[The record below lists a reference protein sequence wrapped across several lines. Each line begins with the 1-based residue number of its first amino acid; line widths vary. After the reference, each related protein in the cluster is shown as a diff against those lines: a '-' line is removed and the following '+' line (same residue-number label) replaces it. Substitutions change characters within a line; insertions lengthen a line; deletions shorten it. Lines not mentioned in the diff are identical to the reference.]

1 MEKDTLRVFL
11 ICFTLSLACNFE
23 NGFSATY
30 LNNPIDEFKQFL
42 NDSYTRRGE
51 EFTEAKYDVIWNII
65 CNIWFVGFF
74 FGIFLSPL
82 INDKFGRKVG
92 FMLMNSFILLASIS
106 RLLSV
111 ILYCPELLIAARV
124 VASVSLAVAYQSLI
138 LFLQECAPTRLR
150 GAMSFTSEICIALMS
165 LLGMFIGMDFVF
177 GKNLKLLLGFAVG
190 PSTLA
195 LLVLIPMHET
205 PKFLYIVKRKVKA
218 ASKSIRFYQG
228 QETDVDSVLR
238 EIALEAEQDSE
249 SNSSLKEVLTTPYLR
264 KSIIVSCAALQ
275 VTVSLWSILLSST
288 RFLKDSGLEPDTAG
302 WASTAMAFMYFLGT
316 SIGAFFVDKFGRRPM
331 ILTFLALNTLSLL
344 LFVIFSV
351 LQPQVTWLKYG
362 CLGCFLFYGLS
373 YGGVGPITW
382 FIPTEL
388 VPQRHR
394 SLVQSICYAI
404 NTLIV
409 VIWTFSVLP
418 LFTAIKAYSF
428 LGLYVV
434 PNMLC
439 FVYLF
444 FELPETKSR
453 EIHEIV
459 TELKGKMGK

>member
-1 MEKDTLRVFL
+1 MEKNTVRVFF

-30 LNNPIDEFKQFL
+30 LNNPIDEFKRFL
-42 NDSYTRRGE
+42 NESYSRRGE
-51 EFTEAKYDVIWNII
+51 EFTEAKYDIIWNII

-74 FGIFLSPL
+74 FGIFLSPI
-82 INDKFGRKVG
+82 INDRFGRKVG
-92 FMLMNSFILLASIS
+92 FILMNALILLASIS

-111 ILYCPELLIAARV
+111 LFYCPELLIAARV
-124 VASVSLAVAYQSLI
+124 VASISLAVAYQSLI

-165 LLGMFIGMDFVF
+165 LLGMFIGMDSIF
-177 GKNLKLLLGFAVG
+177 GKNLKLLLGFAIG
-190 PSTLA
+190 PSILA
-195 LLVLIPMHET
+195 LIVLFPMHET
-205 PKFLYIVKRKVKA
+205 PKFLFIVKKQFKA
-218 ASKSIRFYQG
+218 ASKSVKFYQG
-228 QETDVDSVLR
+228 KKINVDSVLH

-249 SNSSLKEVLTTPYLR
+249 SNSSLKEIFTTPYLR
-264 KSIIVSCAALQ
+264 KSVIVSCAALQ

-288 RFLKDSGLEPDTAG
+288 RFLKDSGLEANTAG
-302 WASTAMAFMYFLGT
+302 WASTAMAFTYFLGT
-316 SIGAFFVDKFGRRPM
+316 SIGAFFVDRFGRRPM

-351 LQPQVTWLKYG
+351 LQPQVYWFKYG

-394 SLVQSICYAI
+394 SLVQSLCYAI

-409 VIWTFSVLP
+409 IIWTFSVLP

-428 LGLYVV
+428 LGLYVI
-434 PNMLC
+434 PNLIC
-439 FVYLF
+439 LVYLF

-459 TELKGKMGK
+459 SELKGKTGK